1 MQKKSLQITKQMTK
15 NFIAAF
21 LAGIF
26 ISIGALAYLC
36 CDIKYVG
43 AVLFT
48 IGLFSILVFN
58 LSLFTGH
65 VCFTLEN
72 KPIYLLKLFV
82 TLVGNFLGTFVCGK
96 LFSLT
101 RLVSLQEKCIELC
114 NVKLSDSL
122 ISLFILAIFCNIL
135 IFVAVYG
142 FKRAKSTTVKILAL
156 FFGVV
161 VFVVCGL
168 EHCVADMF
176 YFTFSNLLGS
186 GVFLPLL
193 IIVLGNIVGGLF
205 IPVCSWVYKKIR

>member
-1 MQKKSLQITKQMTK
+1 MK
-15 NFIAAF
+15 
-21 LAGIF
+21 
-26 ISIGALAYLC
+26 
-36 CDIKYVG
+36 
-43 AVLFT
+43 
-48 IGLFSILVFN
+48 
-58 LSLFTGH
+58 
-65 VCFTLEN
+65 
-72 KPIYLLKLFV
+72 
-82 TLVGNFLGTFVCGK
+82 
-96 LFSLT
+96 
-101 RLVSLQEKCIELC
+101 
-114 NVKLSDSL
+114 
-122 ISLFILAIFCNIL
+122 NIL
-135 IFVAVYG
+135 IIGGDMRFITVANMFSEDGFDVAVYG